1 MITLDNLRILSE
13 AYIDENDMF
22 PGCDLADME
31 YLGESILYP
40 YSMEVNMINE
50 GVLGNIKE
58 TIKRIIGAI
67 VNLFRTLV
75 TKIGGWI
82 SAFIKKIKGLI
93 NKEDEAEEDT
103 DSSKPDKSDKQESE
117 PKEKVDTKTAAD
129 VMGAF
134 VDGKIS
140 AKDLGDAMAAA
151 EDATDQQKAE
161 AAAASEAINTVEDIL
176 AQVKENI
183 KKADE
188 QEKQLKDM
196 GNTIE
201 KIKKAAKAMKKPE
214 PETIEDAKAVVQ
226 EAEKIVRTL
235 KQRMKGA
242 RRSSPYK
249 HYHEAGS
256 PVRINIARFNPF
268 SHFGNFDNA
277 LTNAI
282 CTISGESFSNVD
294 YLQINSFAFENII
307 ERVESDKNDDE
318 SDEKYE
324 KRVDRSKGR
333 AENYSNRAELSNI
346 VKMTRDDVMERLYK
360 NPRAMGTIGVKKTD
374 SGEIV
379 SQMIYTKSAT
389 FKNKTEAKK
398 AVKTSVDECDKWA
411 QTVQNNCNEAAGLY
425 EKYKNKLEQFVAR
438 HPDVDGTGVL
448 NVAKFQQLKAS
459 VFNNIFS
466 IQVKTAREVVTRM
479 TAQYLGKNPTDLKTD
494 AERGVDRKGADKVA
508 SKIRARQAAGD
519 IPSYDKK

>member
-93 NKEDEAEEDT
+93 NKEDEPEEDSS
-103 DSSKPDKSDKQESE
+103 SSKPDKSGKQEAES
-117 PKEKVDTKTAAD
+117 KEKVDTKTAAD

-151 EDATDQQKAE
+151 EDATEQQKAE
-161 AAAASEAINTVEDIL
+161 AAAASEAINTVEDVL

-183 KKADE
+183 KRADE

-226 EAEKIVRTL
+226 ETEKIVRTL

-249 HYHEAGS
+249 HYREAGS
-256 PVRINIARFNPF
+256 PVRIDIVRYTPSAR
-268 SHFGNFDNA
+268 FGNFDKS
-277 LTNAI
+277 LTSAI
-282 CTISGESFSNVD
+282 CAVSGESFENVD
-294 YLQINSFAFENII
+294 FLDVNNWSIDFTISKAEAGKA
-307 ERVESDKNDDE
+307 DGE
-318 SDEKYE
+318 SDEKYA
-324 KRVDRSKGR
+324 KRVDRAKGR
-333 AENYSNRAELSNI
+333 VEGYYDAQLVNVL
-346 VKMTRDDVMERLYK
+346 KMTKNDVMEKLRK
-360 NPRAMGTIGVKKTD
+360 D
-374 SGEIV
+374 SKYMAIV
-379 SQMIYTKSAT
+379 
-389 FKNKTEAKK
+389 
-398 AVKTSVDECDKWA
+398 
-411 QTVQNNCNEAAGLY
+411 GLKHLTL
-425 EKYKNKLEQFVAR
+425 EKQY
-438 HPDVDGTGVL
+438 
-448 NVAKFQQLKAS
+448 QL
-459 VFNNIFS
+459 
-466 IQVKTAREVVTRM
+466 
-479 TAQYLGKNPTDLKTD
+479 
-494 AERGVDRKGADKVA
+494 
-508 SKIRARQAAGD
+508 
-519 IPSYDKK
+519 